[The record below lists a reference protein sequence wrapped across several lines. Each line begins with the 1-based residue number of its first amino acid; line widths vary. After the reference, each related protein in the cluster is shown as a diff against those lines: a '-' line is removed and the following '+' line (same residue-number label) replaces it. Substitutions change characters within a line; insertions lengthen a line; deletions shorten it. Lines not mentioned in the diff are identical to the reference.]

1 MAGGTDRGSAV
12 NQGNYWLRRNA
23 TVSRRR
29 FLAGTGLVGGGIA
42 AALTVGC
49 GSGEDDSSSSQN
61 TTGTSSAASPATTQV
76 AKRGGTLTMA
86 RAGNLAFAD
95 PQRSSG
101 GNDPV
106 FTRLY
111 AETLLRYD
119 GDTIKAYIAESLE
132 QPDTSTVTLKLRKD
146 IKFADGT
153 PVNAEAVKFAVE
165 RGKDAKLNAPVRPAM
180 SLIKTVETPDEFT
193 AVLKL
198 ERPNALFLSSFAP
211 SSYLVSPTALTKM
224 GQDEFTKKPVSAGPY
239 KVEKITQDGES
250 VFVKDPEWPIRAANG
265 DQLPY
270 IDRII
275 NRVIPQPEAL
285 VAALLAGDVQLVNV
299 VDLASV
305 SQLKSSDSAGVFEV
319 PAASWQTVEFV
330 TNRAPSDNV
339 SLRKA
344 INYAIN
350 REEINKQ
357 LAFGLGKPATECL
370 TLDSW
375 LLDSSI
381 QRYEYDAKKAT
392 EALGQAG
399 YPDGVDLKIATY
411 APAQAEAIQQQLA
424 KLKIR
429 LTIDNLELAVYQD
442 KFRTK
447 GEYPLATAGGP
458 TESGELYQYFLTRM
472 GSKGKY
478 NPGQPTNPEWDAL
491 ITKVETAF
499 EQNERKALYQQM
511 LKKSYE
517 ESYRAWTITIPVYYG
532 VSKKLRGVVPLR
544 ENRTN
549 PDLRAAWLA

>member
-1 MAGGTDRGSAV
+1 VDRE
-12 NQGNYWLRRNA
+12 NYWLRRNS
-23 TVSRRR
+23 TSRRR
-29 FLAGTGLVGGGIA
+29 FLAGTGLLGGGLA

-49 GSGEDDSSSSQN
+49 GGDDDSSSSSEPGAS
-61 TTGTSSAASPATTQV
+61 TGASSAPTQAV
-76 AKRGGTLTMA
+76 KRGGTLTMA

-119 GDTIKAYIAESLE
+119 GDTIKAYMAESLE

-180 SLIKTVETPDEFT
+180 SLIKNVETPDEFT

-211 SSYLVSPTALTKM
+211 SSYLVSPTALNKM

-250 VFVKDPEWPIRAANG
+250 VFVKDPEWPIKAPNG

-270 IDRII
+270 LDRII
-275 NRVIPQPEAL
+275 NKIIPQPEAL
-285 VAALLAGDVQLVNV
+285 VAALLSGDVQLVNV
-299 VDLASV
+299 VDLGSV
-305 SQLKSSDSAGVFEV
+305 AQLKSSDSAAAFEV
-319 PAASWQTVEFV
+319 PAASWQVVEFV
-330 TNRAPSDNV
+330 TNRAPTDNV
-339 SLRKA
+339 ALRKA

-350 REEINKQ
+350 RDEINKQ
-357 LAFGLGKPATECL
+357 LAFGLGQPATECL

-375 LLDSSI
+375 VLDSSI
-381 QRYEYDAKKAT
+381 PRYQYDAKKAA

-399 YPDGVDLKIATY
+399 YPDGIDLKIATY

-458 TESGELYQYFLTRM
+458 TEGGELYQYFLTRM

-478 NPGQPTNPEWDAL
+478 NPGQPNNPEWDAL
-491 ITKVETAF
+491 ITKVETDF

-511 LKKSYE
+511 LKKSYD
-517 ESYRAWTITIPVYYG
+517 ESYRAWTITNPVFYG

-549 PDLRAAWLA
+549 PDLRTAWLA